1 MNENLRSYCVA
12 DSACACAVLGTGR
25 NRACLGDIYAVRALV
40 FSYDNLHRE
49 CVGAPPPT
57 APLAAVNE
65 DLLRPPVLIDCGSI
79 LTVSLLNQTAV
90 VH

>member
-1 MNENLRSYCVA
+1 MRS
-12 DSACACAVLGTGR
+12 SSTGR
-25 NRACLGDIYAVRALV
+25 NRACLADIYAVRALV

-65 DLLRPPVLIDCGSI
+65 DLLRPPVSILCGSI
-79 LTVSLLNQTAV
+79 LTVSLLN
-90 VH
+90 